1 MFNASRSRNRKQNWP
16 QSRESREIIGETET
30 KKKDLRRDQSRGLES
45 RLQALI
51 SSNCKCCEEILNFGF
66 QNTETPQLLLP
77 TPLTNQGLS
86 CDGSYCCN
94 KTLLQVAKWDFE
106 VREKCHVLRS
116 IKPDKVWNH

>member
-1 MFNASRSRNRKQNWP
+1 MTQLICILLKNVNNESSTHALKYAIFNVPN
-16 QSRESREIIGETET
+16 I
-30 KKKDLRRDQSRGLES
+30 
-45 RLQALI
+45 
-51 SSNCKCCEEILNFGF
+51 
-66 QNTETPQLLLP
+66 ETPQLLLP